1 MHNAAGKLSSEWKR
15 PLHYGRPSHVR
26 LFGGTART
34 AATVVRGTRVSP
46 TRTSLSPLTPQ
57 LQLEERVS
65 FPFKAEI
72 IGPPDMSLVVSPIVV
87 GDLLACARVH
97 KLALDGEDDFTRLLT
112 PARLANP
119 SITMEDRVRDL
130 ARKLE
135 REMLVRGDN
144 VFGHKVT
151 VDGEVVAYAQWAL
164 PAEAVAITTQGPPP
178 PPPNTTA
185 AELPM
190 ASERDEQALA
200 RFRALKGQVLAKHG
214 RPDFR

>member
-1 MHNAAGKLSSEWKR
+1 MSVCLAARHGQR
-15 PLHYGRPSHVR
+15 RRPS
-26 LFGGTART
+26 GND
-34 AATVVRGTRVSP
+34 RVSS
-46 TRTSLSPLTPQ
+46 TRLCSLSPQ
-57 LQLEERVS
+57 IQLEELILI
-65 FPFKAEI
+65 PFVPEI
-72 IGPPDMSLVVSPIVV
+72 TEHPDMSFEVSPIVIA
-87 GDLLACARVH
+87 DLLACARVH

-135 REMLVRGDN
+135 REMLVRRDSI
-144 VFGHKVT
+144 FGRKVT
-151 VDGEVVAYAQWAL
+151 LDGEVIAYAQWAL
-164 PAEAVAITTQGPPP
+164 PADAVAVPTQGPPP
-178 PPPNTTA
+178 PDTTA

-200 RFRALKGQVLAKHG
+200 RFRALKEQILAEHG